1 MQTNKLSSVKDKR
14 TGSILDFM
22 EIWTVGT
29 SSAVPSRSRGL
40 PANLINYNGERI
52 LFDCGEGTQ
61 RQLMTEKLGLM
72 KINKI
77 FISHWHADHFSG
89 LLGLI
94 QTMEMEGREEP
105 LYIYGPPRTEEFT
118 ENILDTGYFKR
129 NFDIFVEDIIE
140 GEEIVGEGYRI
151 EPFEVEHGVNAF
163 GYSFIEE
170 DQKKANKEKMEDLG
184 LTESP
189 KIGKLKKGETVEW
202 NGEKIQPEEV
212 IETMPGRK
220 IVYSGDT
227 AKCDNLIHNAENA
240 DLLIHEATCMHE
252 IIEKRHGHT
261 SARQAGE
268 IAKEAGVEKLV
279 LTHISRRY
287 QTQEQE
293 LLKEAREEFE
303 NTELGED
310 GEKFEVKPHRP
321 E

>member
-1 MQTNKLSSVKDKR
+1 MD
-14 TGSILDFM
+14 
-22 EIWTVGT
+22 IWTVGT

-40 PANLINYNGERI
+40 PANLISYKGERI

-72 KINKI
+72 KISRI

-118 ENILDTGYFKR
+118 DNILDTGYFQR
-129 NFDIFVEDIIE
+129 SFDIFVEDIVE
-140 GEEIVGEGYRI
+140 GEEIVGEGYQIR
-151 EPFEVEHGVNAF
+151 PFEVEHGVNAF
-163 GYSFIEE
+163 GYVFEE
-170 DQKKANKEKMEDLG
+170 DEKRKANKDKMEELG
-184 LTESP
+184 IGSSP
-189 KIGKLKKGETVEW
+189 KVGKLKQGEEIEW
-202 NGEKIQPEEV
+202 QGEKVKPEEV
-212 IETMPGRK
+212 IQTVEGRK

-227 AKCDNLIHNAENA
+227 SKCRNMIKHAQDA

-252 IIEKRHGHT
+252 IIDQRHGHT

-268 IAKEAGVEKLV
+268 IADQADVDKLV

-287 QTQEQE
+287 QGEEEE
-293 LLKEAREEFE
+293 LLSEAKEKFE
-303 NTELGED
+303 DTEIGED
-310 GEKFEVKPHRP
+310 GKKFSVSPHRP
-321 E
+321 ED

>member
-1 MQTNKLSSVKDKR
+1 
-14 TGSILDFM
+14 M

-29 SSAVPSRSRGL
+29 SSAVPSRKRGL
-40 PANLINYNGERI
+40 PANLINYKGERI

-61 RQLMTEKLGLM
+61 RKLMTEKLGLM
-72 KINKI
+72 KISRI

-94 QTMEMEGREEP
+94 QTMEMEGREKP

-118 ENILDTGYFKR
+118 DNILDTGYFQR

-140 GEEIVGEGYRI
+140 GDEIVGDGYRV
-151 EPFEVEHGVNAF
+151 EPFEVEHGINAF

-170 DQKKANKEKMEDLG
+170 DQKKANKEKMKELG
-184 LTESP
+184 LGSSP
-189 KIGKLKKGETVEW
+189 KIGKLKAGEEIEW
-202 NGEKIQPEEV
+202 EGEKISPEDV

-227 AKCDNLIHNAENA
+227 SKCDNLIQNAENA
-240 DLLIHEATCMHE
+240 DLLIHEATCLHE
-252 IIEKRHGHT
+252 MIEERKGHT

-268 IAKEAGVEKLV
+268 IASAAGVEKLV

-287 QTQEQE
+287 QDKEGE
-293 LLKEAREEFE
+293 ILAEAREEFE
-303 NTELGED
+303 DTELGED
-310 GEKFEVKPHRP
+310 GEKFEIKPHRP